1 MQGVIAGR
9 QAVLPRCTLRSA
21 PCCSAARLSTVEAR
35 PAARQLKQ
43 DRPSR
48 LLALQPQAPQRSC
61 RSRHLQV
68 EVLPIRDSAD
78 AGCRT

>member
-9 QAVLPRCTLRSA
+9 QAVLPRCTLRSS
-21 PCCSAARLSTVEAR
+21 PRCSAARLSTVEAR

-43 DRPSR
+43 DRHSR

-68 EVLPIRDSAD
+68 KLVPIRDSAMVT
-78 AGCRT
+78 CRT